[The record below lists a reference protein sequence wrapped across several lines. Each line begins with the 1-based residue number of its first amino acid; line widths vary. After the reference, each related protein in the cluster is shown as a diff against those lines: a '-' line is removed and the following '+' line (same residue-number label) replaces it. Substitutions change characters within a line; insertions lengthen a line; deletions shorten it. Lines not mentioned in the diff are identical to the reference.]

1 MKNTFLRKT
10 LAIVLLTVILSA
22 GLTALVFRYTGVG
35 AYAGIK
41 LRELAP
47 SASFLA
53 ERSAEFL
60 QGTMSYREYQI
71 TVVESKNIWGASPYI
86 FTADKILFVFPQNL
100 DSEQAQEMLTLA
112 KQNLD
117 AVLAGKSVSRGSW
130 RAADAIVG
138 APVWGNDGSVIGAV
152 FLIKPIREL
161 NMAMNSLWTALLIA
175 IVVVAF
181 LMLIPAY
188 LMSRKLTGPLKQMNE
203 AALAMAHGNFSVRAQ
218 ADGRDELAQLG
229 QTLNYLSGA
238 LSHTI
243 GDLTFERNRL
253 RTTLDGLGEGVISV
267 NLNGQIMQYNP
278 SSVQLLGGAST
289 DAPETLPQFQS
300 LLPQVEEVLK
310 TGLPQVAEHKCRE
323 AVARVTISP
332 LRDGGSQVEGAVLLI
347 QDVTE
352 SVRLEQTRK
361 DYVANVSHELRTPL
375 ASIRSLSDALSDG
388 LIKKEDDRRRYYGYI
403 QKESM
408 RLSRL
413 IDDLLELS
421 RLQSGTIAL
430 TKQRMDVQEI
440 LYDVAQRYESAAR
453 ERGLSIR
460 LNVADSF
467 PEVYG
472 NPDRTE
478 QVLIILLDNAI
489 KHGSADEPLA
499 LGAEISGDKVLVHVS
514 NAGTIAEEDIAHLF
528 ERFYKADRSHSGEGT
543 GLGLSIA
550 QEIMSLLDE
559 KIWAQNRNGR
569 VEFTFTLSLNAEK
582 V

>member
-86 FTADKILFVFPQNL
+86 FTADKTLFVFPQNL

-229 QTLNYLSGA
+229 QTLNYLSSA

-278 SSVQLLGGAST
+278 SSVQLLGGVST

-323 AVARVTISP
+323 AVVRVTISP

-361 DYVANVSHELRTPL
+361 DYVANISHELRTPL

-388 LIKKEDDRRRYYGYI
+388 LIKKEDDRKRYYGYI

-440 LYDVAQRYESAAR
+440 LYDVAQRYESAAQ

-460 LNVADSF
+460 LNVADPF

-559 KIWAQNRNGR
+559 KIWVQNRNGR

>member
-86 FTADKILFVFPQNL
+86 FTADKTLFVFPQNL

-278 SSVQLLGGAST
+278 SSVQLLGGVST

-323 AVARVTISP
+323 AVVRVTISP

-388 LIKKEDDRRRYYGYI
+388 LIKKEDDRKRYYGYI

-460 LNVADSF
+460 LNVADSI

-499 LGAEISGDKVLVHVS
+499 LGAEISGDKVLVHIS

-559 KIWAQNRNGR
+559 KIWVQNRNGR

>member
-1 MKNTFLRKT
+1 MPTKKVTRRWLYNSFLVILIFLSLLIIAFSIAVRSYYYNSVLTIVRNTASVQNASLVNYSEDNTVDFSSSVRKMVEDFDEKDRMELMAIDKSGTVIITSSGFSPTEQLDMPDYTQALSSPSRDSFAYDTLNGESVLAYTLLAPTVDDSNISALRYVVSLTAVKRQIYV
-10 LAIVLLTVILSA
+10 LIAAAGVVGAAIIFFVILSSSYFINSIINPIDQVRKI
-22 GLTALVFRYTGVG
+22 ALQISKGDFSAHLKKTTDDEIG
-35 AYAGIK
+35 
-41 LRELAP
+41 ELC
-47 SASFLA
+47 
-53 ERSAEFL
+53 
-60 QGTMSYREYQI
+60 
-71 TVVESKNIWGASPYI
+71 
-86 FTADKILFVFPQNL
+86 
-100 DSEQAQEMLTLA
+100 
-112 KQNLD
+112 
-117 AVLAGKSVSRGSW
+117 
-130 RAADAIVG
+130 DAI
-138 APVWGNDGSVIGAV
+138 N
-152 FLIKPIREL
+152 
-161 NMAMNSLWTALLIA
+161 
-175 IVVVAF
+175 
-181 LMLIPAY
+181 
-188 LMSRKLTGPLKQMNE
+188 
-203 AALAMAHGNFSVRAQ
+203 AMAL
-218 ADGRDELAQLG
+218 ELQE
-229 QTLNYLSGA
+229 NEKMKN
-238 LSHTI
+238 
-243 GDLTFERNRL
+243 DF
-253 RTTLDGLGEGVISV
+253 IS
-267 NLNGQIMQYNP
+267 
-278 SSVQLLGGAST
+278 S
-289 DAPETLPQFQS
+289 
-300 LLPQVEEVLK
+300 
-310 TGLPQVAEHKCRE
+310 
-323 AVARVTISP
+323 
-332 LRDGGSQVEGAVLLI
+332 
-347 QDVTE
+347 
-352 SVRLEQTRK
+352 
-361 DYVANVSHELRTPL
+361 VSHELRTPL

-388 LIKKEDDRRRYYGYI
+388 LIKKEDDRKRYYGYI

-440 LYDVAQRYESAAR
+440 LYDVAQRYESAAQ

-460 LNVADSF
+460 LNVADPF

>member
-86 FTADKILFVFPQNL
+86 FTADKTLFVFPQNL

-229 QTLNYLSGA
+229 QTLNYLSSA

-278 SSVQLLGGAST
+278 SSVQLLGGANT
-289 DAPETLPQFQS
+289 DAPEALPQFQS

-323 AVARVTISP
+323 AVVRVTISP

-388 LIKKEDDRRRYYGYI
+388 LIKKEDDRKRYYGYI

-413 IDDLLELS
+413 IEALLDLS
-421 RLQSGTIAL
+421 RLQAGTIAR

-440 LYDVAQRYESAAR
+440 LYDVAQRYESAAQ

-460 LNVADSF
+460 LNVVDPF